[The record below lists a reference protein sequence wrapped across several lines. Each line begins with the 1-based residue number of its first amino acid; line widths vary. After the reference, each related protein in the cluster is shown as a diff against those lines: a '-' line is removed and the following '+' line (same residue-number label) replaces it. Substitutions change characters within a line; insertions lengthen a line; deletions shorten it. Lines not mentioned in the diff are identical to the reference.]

1 MFISSCFYLI
11 FLLTFP
17 SLFAQTFLELL
28 PIISQNVSCWHISIQ
43 AILENQYSSKDL
55 FAFTIVQ
62 FWWGREPSILELN
75 FRALDQWRGEKRR
88 GKSFRACSKEVFCLL
103 AVSSRDFLIYYNYP
117 KDKIQP
123 QSILRSH
130 LLSKHKKIKISRI
143 LLKE

>member
-17 SLFAQTFLELL
+17 SPFAQTFLELL

-62 FWWGREPSILELN
+62 F
-75 FRALDQWRGEKRR
+75 
-88 GKSFRACSKEVFCLL
+88 
-103 AVSSRDFLIYYNYP
+103 
-117 KDKIQP
+117 
-123 QSILRSH
+123 
-130 LLSKHKKIKISRI
+130 
-143 LLKE
+143 